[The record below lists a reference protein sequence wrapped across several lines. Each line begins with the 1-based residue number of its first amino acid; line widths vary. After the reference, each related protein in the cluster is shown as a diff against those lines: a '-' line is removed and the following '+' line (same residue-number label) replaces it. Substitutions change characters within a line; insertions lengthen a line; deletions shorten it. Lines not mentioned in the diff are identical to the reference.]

1 MKKKIFGIF
10 ILFAVSILVLAGCGT
25 EKSTEAPEQADETG
39 KLQIVATLFPQY
51 DFAKTIAG
59 DKAEV
64 TMLLPP
70 GAESHSYEP
79 SPADIITVSKSNV
92 FIYTGKYMET
102 WAESIID
109 VLPEEVC
116 VLDVS
121 EGIDLAEYNSH
132 EEHEADEDH
141 DGHDHGVDP
150 HVWTDPVLAM
160 KMAENIYNALCE
172 IDSEN
177 ADYYKE
183 NYDAVISKLEAL
195 DTEFR
200 EIVSASDS
208 KFIVFGGRF
217 AFNYFVKEYGLDYVS
232 AYESCSSESE
242 PSAAKISSIIE
253 TVREKNVPVVYYEEL
268 STGKVADIICEET
281 GAEKLVLHSCHNI
294 SAEDFDAGVTY
305 FDLMEKNAENL
316 KKGLN

>member
-1 MKKKIFGIF
+1 MKKRKIISIF
-10 ILFAVSILVLAGCGT
+10 MLFALSLAMFTACGA
-25 EKSTEAPEQADETG
+25 EKAPESAGGNGETD
-39 KLQIVATLFPQY
+39 KIRITATLFPQY
-51 DFAKTIAG
+51 DFAKAIAG

-79 SPADIITVSKSNV
+79 SPTDIVEAGKCDL
-92 FIYTGKYMET
+92 FIYTGRYMET

-109 VLPEEVC
+109 VLPEEVY

-121 EGIDLAEYNSH
+121 EGINLEEYNEHHDDH
-132 EEHEADEDH
+132 EEHE
-141 DGHDHGVDP
+141 GHEHNVDP
-150 HVWTDPVLAM
+150 HIWTDPVLAM
-160 KMAENIYNALCE
+160 KMAENIYNTLCE

-183 NYDAVISKLEAL
+183 NYDGVIAKLTSL
-195 DTEFR
+195 DGEIR
-200 EIVSASDS
+200 DIVSASAD

-253 TVREKNVPVVYYEEL
+253 TVRERNVPVVYYEEL

-305 FDLMEKNAENL
+305 FDLMEKNVENL
-316 KKGLN
+316 KKGLS

>member
-1 MKKKIFGIF
+1 M
-10 ILFAVSILVLAGCGT
+10 LFALSLVMLTACT
-25 EKSTEAPEQADETG
+25 AEKAPESTG
-39 KLQIVATLFPQY
+39 AKDGTDKIRITATLFPQY
-51 DFAKTIAG
+51 DFAKAIAG
-59 DKAEV
+59 DRAEV
-64 TMLLPP
+64 TMLLPA

-79 SPADIITVSKSNV
+79 SPADIIEAGKCSL

-109 VLPEEVC
+109 VLPEDVY

-121 EGIDLAEYNSH
+121 EGIDLEEYNSEDH
-132 EEHEADEDH
+132 EDH
-141 DGHDHGVDP
+141 DGHEHGVDP

-172 IDSEN
+172 IDGEN
-177 ADYYKE
+177 ADYYKA
-183 NYDAVISKLEAL
+183 NYDEVIAKLTSL
-195 DTEFR
+195 DGEIR
-200 EIVSASDS
+200 DIVSASPD

-253 TVREKNVPVVYYEEL
+253 TVKDRNVSVVYYEEL
-268 STGKVADIICEET
+268 STGRVADIICEET

-294 SAEDFDAGVTY
+294 SAEDLSAGVTY
-305 FDLMEKNAENL
+305 FDLMEKNVENL
-316 KKGLN
+316 RKGLS